1 MSTVTSGIEMFLS
14 RPREA
19 DEYREFIRRL
29 EKDHHETVNVIGER
43 MKGFE
48 QKMIAA
54 QESEAVWKTERDKAD
69 QRRIEAENNQ
79 LRLEVFLKYI
89 HVANRREAIAIGLM
103 AGLFANHGYNSGP
116 KTQDL
121 VIWAIEGADALIAA
135 LEAEEEAR

>member
-1 MSTVTSGIEMFLS
+1 MKLGLALFLS
-14 RPREA
+14 REPDRDALIAKLREY
-19 DEYREFIRRL
+19 ENL
-29 EKDHHETVNVIGER
+29 V
-43 MKGFE
+43 
-48 QKMIAA
+48 IAA

-135 LEAEEEAR
+135 LDAGKEVA